1 MKILLDTHLL
11 LWGMTGSSKLSN
23 RARSYLQDKE
33 NLCYFS
39 AASIWEIGLKRRNHP
54 ETIPMLPEEVCQFCL
69 NSGLHA
75 LSVDAFHASV
85 AEELPPIHG
94 DPFDRMLVA
103 QSREEGMVLLTH
115 DGKLSAYGDWV
126 IEV

>member
-1 MKILLDTHLL
+1 MKLLLDTHIL
-11 LWGMTGSSKLSN
+11 LWAMTGSAKLSSN
-23 RARSYLQDKE
+23 ARSYLEDDQ
-33 NLCYFS
+33 NFCYFS

-54 ETIPMLPEEVCQFCL
+54 ESLPMTAEEVRQYCLGSGL
-69 NSGLHA
+69 NSLPVEVSHA
-75 LSVDAFHASV
+75 AV
-85 AEELPPIHG
+85 AESLPPIHG

-103 QSREEGMVLLTH
+103 QAREEEMLFLTH